1 MIYDKIAETL
11 NFAAKLA
18 HENAVGHGFYDDID
32 ESMDYLNVNDQN
44 EKAEIAR
51 RNFVLAQLSKIASEV
66 GECVAVVQKQRS
78 YDGLSEELADITI
91 RTMDL
96 ATYMNYQHGN
106 DVAAKM
112 ERNGSRPRLHG
123 KLC

>member
-11 NFAAKLA
+11 NYASMLA
-18 HENAVGHGFYDDID
+18 HENAAGHGFYEDID
-32 ESMDYLNVNDQN
+32 NIMDYLTVNDQPKLA
-44 EKAEIAR
+44 EKAKR
-51 RNFVLAQLSKIASEV
+51 DFVLAQLAKIASEV
-66 GECVAVVQKQRS
+66 GECVAVVQKQQH

-96 ATYMNYQHGN
+96 AAYMSYSHGN

-112 ERNGSRPRLHG
+112 ERNSHRPRLHG